1 MRFVLASHNKKKL
14 DELSAILGGLG
25 MALGSTGNA
34 VLCAAQRAA
43 MED

>member
-1 MRFVLASHNKKKL
+1 MLTSKQRSK
-14 DELSAILGGLG
+14 DELTQLL
-25 MALGSTGNA
+25 ALGSTGNA